1 MVNKHNTI
9 SLKGMP
15 LFSLLDIDTPMDEKL
30 AIPSSACFCY
40 ILDGNNQDID
50 KMSNIT
56 ATKGNIIMSL
66 CGITLGSMLSNQQ
79 PGNMVSIVVHFLPE
93 HLKVAFSDA
102 KPPEWKDISSP
113 ISKYVVQTATDKLI
127 ENYISG
133 IEYLFENKAAVTNEL
148 LLLKLKELI
157 VLLLQTESSSN
168 ILKMVRSL
176 FSEKEFSFKEVIDA
190 HLFEPLSIN
199 DLSQLTGMSLSSF
212 KKKFKE
218 IYNDT
223 PSAYI
228 IDRRTEEVA
237 KRMLT
242 SDEPISQIGYSV
254 GFTNPAHLSTCFKNK
269 YNTSP
274 SEYKRNFLEKK

>member
-9 SLKGMP
+9 NLEGKP
-15 LFSLLDIDTPMDEKL
+15 LFSLLDIDTPMDEQL

-40 ILDGNNQDID
+40 ILDGDNQDID

-56 ATKGNIIMSL
+56 ATKGSVIMSL

-79 PGNMVSIVVHFLPE
+79 SGNMVSIVVHFLPE
-93 HLKVAFSDA
+93 HLKIAFSDA

-113 ISKYVVQTATDKLI
+113 ISRYVVQTATNKLI
-127 ENYISG
+127 ENYING

-157 VLLLQTESSSN
+157 TLLLQTESSTD

-176 FSEKEFSFKEVIDA
+176 FSQKEFSFKEVIDA
-190 HLFEPLSIN
+190 HLFEPLSVN

-218 IYNDT
+218 IYNST
-223 PSAYI
+223 PSSYI
-228 IDRRTEEVA
+228 IDKRTEAVA
-237 KRMLT
+237 KKLLT
-242 SDEPISQIGYSV
+242 SDEPVSQIGYSV
-254 GFTNPAHLSTCFKNK
+254 GFTNPAHLSKCFKNK

-274 SEYKRNFLEKK
+274 SKYKQNFLHKK